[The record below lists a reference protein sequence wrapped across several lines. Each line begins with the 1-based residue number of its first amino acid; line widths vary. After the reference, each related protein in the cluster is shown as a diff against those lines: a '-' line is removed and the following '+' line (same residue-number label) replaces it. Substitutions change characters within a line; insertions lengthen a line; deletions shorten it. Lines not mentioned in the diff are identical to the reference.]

1 MIDLNEIRPI
11 GLATVRFDLDE
22 IVQRLRVSA
31 ETWVPVHFPKGRRLA
46 DEWRLAN
53 IRGEAPR
60 KQGSCVIALKGEHA
74 GDWIDFDGNQG
85 GRPGQRPG
93 ACLRVLRA
101 RADRIRR

>member
-1 MIDLNEIRPI
+1 MIDLNDTKPI
-11 GLATVRFDLDE
+11 GLAPARFDLDE
-22 IVQRLRVSA
+22 IVRRLRDTA
-31 ETWVPVHFPKGRRLA
+31 ATWVPAHFPNGRRLA

-85 GRPGQRPG
+85 GG
-93 ACLRVLRA
+93 RA
-101 RADRIRR
+101 TKTAAPSLIR